1 MRFSLSEPKL
11 AKRKR
16 IQTTAEAEADRIGRP
31 RVSSSSSSSCG
42 DSRGVAMGSRQ
53 MHSNAAKAEPITQK
67 MPANCPSGSAGHTLS
82 LANKAAPIVKREK
95 EM

>member
-1 MRFSLSEPKL
+1 MRFSLSVPKL

-16 IQTTAEAEADRIGRP
+16 IQTAAEAEADRIGRP
-31 RVSSSSSSSCG
+31 RVSSSSSSCG

>member
-1 MRFSLSEPKL
+1 MRFSLSVPKL

-16 IQTTAEAEADRIGRP
+16 IQTASVETDRIGRP
-31 RVSSSSSSSCG
+31 RVSSSCG
-42 DSRGVAMGSRQ
+42 DRRGVAMGSRQ
-53 MHSNAAKAEPITQK
+53 MHPNAAKAEPITQK

>member
-1 MRFSLSEPKL
+1 MRLSLSVLKL

-16 IQTTAEAEADRIGRP
+16 IQTAAAEADRIGRP
-31 RVSSSSSSSCG
+31 RVSSSSSSCG

-53 MHSNAAKAEPITQK
+53 MHPNAAEPITQK
-67 MPANCPSGSAGHTLS
+67 RPANCPSGSARSAGHTLS